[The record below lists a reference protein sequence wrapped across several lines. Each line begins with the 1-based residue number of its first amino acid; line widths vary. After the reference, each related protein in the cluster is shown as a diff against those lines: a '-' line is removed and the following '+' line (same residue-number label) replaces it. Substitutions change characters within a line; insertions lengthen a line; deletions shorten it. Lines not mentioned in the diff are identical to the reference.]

1 MVTTMSGQKASQH
14 VLHLV
19 EEQLRILPITVATI
33 LHADELDNVD
43 PKPLSSLLLKRKPHS
58 RKTGSGGNI
67 VAQEV
72 QPTEAID
79 FQESSQHLHD
89 HPLDKTE
96 CVRVLISNS
105 ILSLGIYMRDHD
117 MMCMRTPEIQF
128 LAHVVSGIA
137 NGNRFSIKEDYVPM
151 ATFDGLVIDNRLNG
165 ALVFADGKEEGF
177 IELGDA
183 VALLQWLSRYLRG
196 EKKYISGGDAG

>member
-1 MVTTMSGQKASQH
+1 MSGQKASQH

-96 CVRVLISNS
+96 CVPPRTSRTTTPYSSFMRLIERDR
-105 ILSLGIYMRDHD
+105 ILR
-117 MMCMRTPEIQF
+117 R
-128 LAHVVSGIA
+128 
-137 NGNRFSIKEDYVPM
+137 N
-151 ATFDGLVIDNRLNG
+151 
-165 ALVFADGKEEGF
+165 
-177 IELGDA
+177 
-183 VALLQWLSRYLRG
+183 
-196 EKKYISGGDAG
+196 